1 MSFDMSTR
9 QNIIKKYMCCF
20 FVFLF
25 SVFLCS
31 TLSACNTISTPP
43 NSTSNSQAK
52 PTPKMNEQVSEFLH
66 EHNLTLADKPGWV
79 PSKILDYSDRTDE
92 EFNNKLKNNIT
103 GYIVSIHD
111 DKIGINEV
119 TWISNVNEDGGFKIV
134 DSSPEVIQYQ
144 LAQDVEVWVLTQM
157 VHIQIPL
164 QDLKSYIEKYEY
176 TLWNVGVKE
185 GKVITLIEKYVP

>member
-1 MSFDMSTR
+1 M
-9 QNIIKKYMCCF
+9 
-20 FVFLF
+20 
-25 SVFLCS
+25 
-31 TLSACNTISTPP
+31 PE
-43 NSTSNSQAK
+43 
-52 PTPKMNEQVSEFLH
+52 MNERVSKFFQ

-144 LAQDVEVWVLTQM
+144 LAQDVEVWVLTEM

>member
-1 MSFDMSTR
+1 MSFDMSTC
-9 QNIIKKYMCCF
+9 QNIIKKYMYCF

-31 TLSACNTISTPP
+31 TLPACNTISTSP

-52 PTPKMNEQVSEFLH
+52 PMPKMNEQVSEFLR
-66 EHNLTLADKPGWV
+66 EHNLTLADKLGWT
-79 PSKILDYSDRTDE
+79 PSKILDYTDRTDE
-92 EFNNKLKNNIT
+92 KFNNKLDDNIK
-103 GYIVSIHD
+103 GYIVSIDD

-119 TWISNVNEDGGFKIV
+119 TWISNVNEDSGLRIL
-134 DSSPEVIQYQ
+134 DPSPEVIQYPM
-144 LAQDVEVWVLTQM
+144 AQDVEVWVLTEM

-185 GKVITLIEKYVP
+185 GKVITLIEQYVP

>member
-1 MSFDMSTR
+1 M
-9 QNIIKKYMCCF
+9 
-20 FVFLF
+20 
-25 SVFLCS
+25 
-31 TLSACNTISTPP
+31 PE
-43 NSTSNSQAK
+43 
-52 PTPKMNEQVSEFLH
+52 MNERVSKFFQ

-119 TWISNVNEDGGFKIV
+119 TWISNVNEDSGLRIL
-134 DSSPEVIQYQ
+134 DPSPEVIQYPM
-144 LAQDVEVWVLTQM
+144 AQDVEVWVLTEM